1 MMRKLITSLTALMLL
16 FTNIVDCFGMSIA
29 FAQAAQTDDLR
40 VVNTDEGGESSEVE
54 AEPFIDLPDFT
65 VPVPLRF
72 LAGTVVTPE
81 EIIKG
86 ISGIDLSGGNLS
98 PVNLDDVNFHVPGN
112 YNASV
117 VLHLPLGVNQKII
130 IPIIIFDNV
139 PPIIIGLPDITYDI
153 GASVSEEQFLRDAH
167 INVTDNASEPVM
179 TRVDMSRV
187 DFNTRGVYN
196 ATVWATDSSGNT
208 SLPFIVVVTI
218 DGLVLHATVP
228 VEAGMPL
235 TSHEILAK
243 SGLDLAGIDL
253 GAGLDLSQVKFDTP
267 GDYDVTLEAKGP
279 LGKIEIIITIH
290 IVDTTPPVI
299 TGRPVI
305 YKVGASVTPDQF
317 LQDAHI
323 VVHDNAAG
331 ADQIVPE
338 VHLGSVDFTKAG
350 IYRVVVTATDV
361 NGNEGVPLF
370 LYVTIEGEIIPTITS
385 EIQVEAGNPMTSEEM
400 IIASGLDLGSWHI
413 ESAFDLNDVKFD
425 VAGNYTASTVAV
437 NERQVAVARIIIK
450 IKVHDTIPPIIY
462 ADFSLDYEAGTIV
475 TQEQFL
481 ADAHVVVTDNASTPI
496 EIKVDLTSINFNEKG
511 YYSAFVIAKDASW
524 NVDVRIVHVMI
535 WAKQIVPVITGN
547 RHVTYIQGVIPTEM
561 EFMRDLHITVSH
573 EGGENVEPQADL
585 SHINFNR
592 ANLYVGIIEATDSR
606 GQQAEKFF
614 VIVHI
619 VPVPDNLITA
629 NRDVT
634 YEAGT
639 KVDSMRLISDANI
652 EVLALNSVEQM
663 PVVTLDTV
671 NFARVGVYPVEV
683 MAISRAGDVL
693 ASMTIN
699 VHIFDEKPPMI
710 FADQTVTYTIGDVV
724 TREQFII
731 DAHVKVEDNSGETET
746 TIDLSYINFERAGPY
761 VAIINAQDNAGNK
774 AEPFLVFVVIVDA

>member
-1 MMRKLITSLTALMLL
+1 MRKLITSLTALMLL
-16 FTNIVDCFGMSIA
+16 FTNIVDGFGMSLA
-29 FAQAAQTDDLR
+29 FAQAAKAEDLS
-40 VVNTDEGGESSEVE
+40 VMNIDEGGESSKVE
-54 AEPFIDLPDFT
+54 AGPLIDLPDFT

-98 PVNLDDVNFHVPGN
+98 PVNL
-112 YNASV
+112 
-117 VLHLPLGVNQKII
+117 HLPLGVNQKII
-130 IPIIIFDNV
+130 IPIVIFDNV
-139 PPIIIGLPDITYDI
+139 APIIIGLPTITYDV
-153 GASVSEEQFLRDAH
+153 GASVSVEQFLRDAH
-167 INVTDNASEPVM
+167 INVTDNASEPV
-179 TRVDMSRV
+179 TTSVDMSRV

-218 DGLVLHATVP
+218 DRLVLHATVP

-267 GDYDVTLEAKGP
+267 GEYDVTLEGKGP
-279 LGKIEIIITIH
+279 LGSVAIIITVH
-290 IVDTTPPVI
+290 IFDSLPPII
-299 TGRPVI
+299 TGRPVT
-305 YKVGASVTPDQF
+305 YKAGAIVTQDQF

-331 ADQIVPE
+331 ADQIVP
-338 VHLGSVDFTKAG
+338 VIDVRQVDFMKSGVYTA
-350 IYRVVVTATDV
+350 IVYATDAS
-361 NGNEGVPLF
+361 GNEALPLF
-370 LYVTIEGEIIPTITS
+370 LDVTIEGEIIPTITS

-413 ESAFDLNDVKFD
+413 ESAFDINDVKFD
-425 VAGNYTASTVAV
+425 VAGNYTASTVAI

-450 IKVHDTIPPIIY
+450 INVRDTIPPIIY
-462 ADFSLDYEAGTIV
+462 ADISLDYEVGTIV

-496 EIKVDLTSINFNEKG
+496 EIKVDLTSINFNEPG
-511 YYSAFVIAKDASW
+511 YYRAFVIAE
-524 NVDVRIVHVMI
+524 DVSRNLEARIVKVMI
-535 WAKQIVPVITGN
+535 WAKEIVPVITGN

-561 EFMRDLHITVSH
+561 EFVRDLHITVSH
-573 EGGENVEPQADL
+573 EGGEVVEPQADL

-614 VIVHI
+614 VIVQI
-619 VPVPDNLITA
+619 VSVPDNLITA
-629 NRDVT
+629 RQDVT

-639 KVDSMRLISDANI
+639 KVDSMRFISDANI
-652 EVLALNSVEQM
+652 EVLALNSVEQT
-663 PVVTLDTV
+663 PVVMIDTV
-671 NFARVGVYPVEV
+671 NFARVGVYPVKV
-683 MAISRAGDVL
+683 MAISRAGVVL

-731 DAHVKVEDNSGETET
+731 DAHVKVEDNSGEAET

-761 VAIINAQDNAGNK
+761 VATINAQDNAGNK
-774 AEPFLVFVVIVDA
+774 AAPFHVLVFIVDA